1 MTDLQNKYDILLED
15 IKLLLQYDDK
25 YMKIGKTKLV
35 KPNILNEL
43 EKKISDIKQQK
54 SGIALQIKD
63 NNDKK
68 ELLTNDISSITIQNT
83 NIEREISEL
92 NNNTKIIQE
101 EQQSK
106 LDLLNSKCKEL
117 EEFSNTIQNQLQKDM
132 IKQILKVC
140 NNNHTLLS
148 KNIFQQYLDI
158 KYIKLYLLEM
168 YLSYISDGIIL
179 TFNHQ
184 CMVFSIHNI
193 KENNAFKLRIENNK
207 LEITNLKNINENINK
222 EIRVYTNSFY
232 SSNRNFSASWLENND
247 KNIINYQKTIKDNN
261 INILNLEN
269 NMSLNFSKYY
279 ILDNISKTIQNMTK
293 ILDEKILQYKNF
305 NSIEY
310 NVWFAINKQYLREK
324 YELIDDLF
332 ISKNDKLLF
341 TNYILST
348 LTICKLENYYF
359 RDSNYEEIIHLQKKI
374 NDFNI
379 KLSLINNTVID
390 VNYIKEL
397 NKQNIEI
404 EEYDN
409 NYLNLIITYEIKINK
424 LKKTI
429 LELEEMESEISNQIK
444 DNNNKEKTIDI
455 IEQHMR
461 LTKLQKNL
469 KKEIKDNKAKKSKLE
484 INAKKECDIGNF
496 DYKNEYIKH
505 ITESQSYYLSEFT
518 NLIKQILN
526 KNIEQITIDK
536 LNIYDIEL
544 QQSKDILE
552 HIMLLY
558 KTINDIAIDVNTYNS
573 SNIKNIQTFIQK
585 EIELNTNSSKNIDI
599 IKQKNDEIQNI
610 LSININLNLEI
621 DKYNIEIF
629 KLEDEFTTI
638 EKVYNLRKLYTS

>member
-43 EKKISDIKQQK
+43 EKKISDIKQK
-54 SGIALQIKD
+54 KTDITLQIKD

-68 ELLTNDISSITIQNT
+68 KLLTNDISSITIQNT
-83 NIEREISEL
+83 NIETEISEL
-92 NNNTKIIQE
+92 TNNTKIIQE
-101 EQQSK
+101 EQKSK
-106 LDLLNSKCKEL
+106 LDLINSKCKEL
-117 EEFSNTIQNQLQKDM
+117 EEFSNTIKNELYKDI

-140 NNNHTLLS
+140 SYNHTLLS
-148 KNIFQQYLDI
+148 KNIFNKLLNNHLIDIYINYKSYPLFIKHYKEEILNLKDINQQTERDI
-158 KYIKLYLLEM
+158 NSFIGNLCSTFQSHHNSSRLRIKSQEDF
-168 YLSYISDGIIL
+168 I
-179 TFNHQ
+179 
-184 CMVFSIHNI
+184 
-193 KENNAFKLRIENNK
+193 IENNK
-207 LEITNLKNINENINK
+207 T
-222 EIRVYTNSFY
+222 
-232 SSNRNFSASWLENND
+232 
-247 KNIINYQKTIKDNN
+247 IINYRKIIKDNN
-261 INILNLEN
+261 TNILNLDN
-269 NMSLNFSKYY
+269 TISIMTSKCYIIDNMSINTINNILAETQNLQDIKYKSNEIFSS
-279 ILDNISKTIQNMTK
+279 L
-293 ILDEKILQYKNF
+293 
-305 NSIEY
+305 
-310 NVWFAINKQYLREK
+310 
-324 YELIDDLF
+324 
-332 ISKNDKLLF
+332 NDKLLF
-341 TNYILST
+341 IKHYIIDIKIPLF
-348 LTICKLENYYF
+348 CNLEIYNF
-359 RDSNYEEIIHLQKKI
+359 VGSNYERIINLQKKI

-379 KLSLINNTVID
+379 KLSLINNTDID

-484 INAKKECDIGNF
+484 INSKKECDIGNF

-536 LNIYDIEL
+536 LNIYDTEL
-544 QQSKDILE
+544 KQSKDILE

-558 KTINDIAIDVNTYNS
+558 KPINDIEIDVNTYNS
-573 SNIKNIQTFIQK
+573 SNIKNIQTSIQK
-585 EIELNTNSSKNIDI
+585 EIELNTNRSKNIDI
-599 IKQKNDEIQNI
+599 IKYKNDEIQKI
-610 LSININLNLEI
+610 LSLNTNLNLEI

>member
-15 IKLLLQYDDK
+15 IKLLLHYDDK

-43 EKKISDIKQQK
+43 EKKISDIKQK
-54 SGIALQIKD
+54 KTDIALQIKD
-63 NNDKK
+63 NNNKK
-68 ELLTNDISSITIQNT
+68 ELLTNDISSITSQNT
-83 NIEREISEL
+83 NIETEISKL
-92 NNNTKIIQE
+92 TNNTKIIQE

-106 LDLLNSKCKEL
+106 LDLITSKCKEL
-117 EEFSNTIQNQLQKDM
+117 KEFSDTIQNQLQKDM

-140 NNNHTLLS
+140 SNNHTLLS
-148 KNIFQQYLDI
+148 KNIFNKLLNNNLIEIYIAYVGFGVKFDI
-158 KYIKLYLLEM
+158 NDNK
-168 YLSYISDGIIL
+168 
-179 TFNHQ
+179 
-184 CMVFSIHNI
+184 IHNL
-193 KENNAFKLRIENNK
+193 KENNCFIKLCIEHNIIRIKELEKQIIPYGGFNMCPKFMENSRIEIIQRNDNNK
-207 LEITNLKNINENINK
+207 YNENK
-222 EIRVYTNSFY
+222 C
-232 SSNRNFSASWLENND
+232 
-247 KNIINYQKTIKDNN
+247 
-261 INILNLEN
+261 NILNNISGTIN
-269 NMSLNFSKYY
+269 NMNKYLEEQRLQDINNFKY
-279 ILDNISKTIQNMTK
+279 N
-293 ILDEKILQYKNF
+293 
-305 NSIEY
+305 EY
-310 NVWFAINKQYLREK
+310 NVWFASIRKNLKEK
-324 YELIDDLF
+324 YESIDDLF
-332 ISKNDKLLF
+332 ISKNDKVLF

-359 RDSNYEEIIHLQKKI
+359 GGSNYEEIIHLQKKI
-374 NDFNI
+374 NDYNI
-379 KLSLINNTVID
+379 KLSLLNNINID
-390 VNYIKEL
+390 IDYIKEL

-404 EEYDN
+404 EEYDS
-409 NYLNLIITYEIKINK
+409 NYLNLIITYEIQINK
-424 LKKTI
+424 LKIII
-429 LELEEMESEISNQIK
+429 LELEEMEIEISNQIK
-444 DNNNKEKTIDI
+444 DNNNKGKTIDI

-469 KKEIKDNKAKKSKLE
+469 KKEIKDNKSKKSKLE

-505 ITESQSYYLSEFT
+505 ITESQSYHLSEFT

-573 SNIKNIQTFIQK
+573 SNIKNIQTFIKK

-610 LSININLNLEI
+610 LSINTNFNLEI

-638 EKVYNLRKLYTS
+638 EKVYNLRQLYTL

>member
-15 IKLLLQYDDK
+15 IKLLLHYDDK

-43 EKKISDIKQQK
+43 EKKISDIKQK
-54 SGIALQIKD
+54 KTDIALQIKD
-63 NNDKK
+63 NNNKK
-68 ELLTNDISSITIQNT
+68 ELLTNDISSITSQNT
-83 NIEREISEL
+83 NIETEISKL
-92 NNNTKIIQE
+92 TNNTKIIQE

-106 LDLLNSKCKEL
+106 LDLITSKCKEL
-117 EEFSNTIQNQLQKDM
+117 KEFSDTIQNQLQKDM

-140 NNNHTLLS
+140 SNNHTLLS
-148 KNIFQQYLDI
+148 KNIFNKLLNNNLIEIYIAYVGFGVKFDI
-158 KYIKLYLLEM
+158 NDNK
-168 YLSYISDGIIL
+168 
-179 TFNHQ
+179 
-184 CMVFSIHNI
+184 IHNL
-193 KENNAFKLRIENNK
+193 KENNCFIKLCIEHNIIRIKELEKQIIPYGGFNMCPKFMENSRIEIIQRNDNNK
-207 LEITNLKNINENINK
+207 YNENK
-222 EIRVYTNSFY
+222 C
-232 SSNRNFSASWLENND
+232 
-247 KNIINYQKTIKDNN
+247 
-261 INILNLEN
+261 NILNNISGTIN
-269 NMSLNFSKYY
+269 NMNKYLEEQRLQDINNFKY
-279 ILDNISKTIQNMTK
+279 N
-293 ILDEKILQYKNF
+293 
-305 NSIEY
+305 EY
-310 NVWFAINKQYLREK
+310 NVWFASIRKNLKEK
-324 YELIDDLF
+324 YESIDDLF
-332 ISKNDKLLF
+332 ISKNDKVLF

-359 RDSNYEEIIHLQKKI
+359 GGSNYEEIIHLQKKI
-374 NDFNI
+374 NDYNI
-379 KLSLINNTVID
+379 KLSLLNNINID
-390 VNYIKEL
+390 IDYIKEL

-404 EEYDN
+404 EEYDS
-409 NYLNLIITYEIKINK
+409 NYLNLIITYEIQINK
-424 LKKTI
+424 LKIII
-429 LELEEMESEISNQIK
+429 LELEEMEIEISNQIK
-444 DNNNKEKTIDI
+444 DNNNKGKTIDI

-469 KKEIKDNKAKKSKLE
+469 KKEIKDNKSKKSKLE

-505 ITESQSYYLSEFT
+505 ITESQSYHLSEFT

-573 SNIKNIQTFIQK
+573 SNIKNIQTFIKK

-610 LSININLNLEI
+610 LSINTNLNLEI

-638 EKVYNLRKLYTS
+638 EKVYNLRQLYTL